1 MRKWCRWVV
10 AAVVV
15 LTACQLGY
23 AQISAGGTPP
33 SEQWAVSA
41 NVPTVN
47 MVYQDHQALLA
58 EDETAGKDVPL
69 RFAAEIP
76 VNLNLNNSG
85 MWETLPNGDRLW
97 RVRIAS
103 ANANTIGLV
112 YDEWFIPKG
121 GQLFIYN
128 DDRSQVIG
136 AFTTFNN
143 WEDGTNITQ
152 PVKGS
157 AVTLE
162 YLEPAVTSGQSAL
175 SIMTVCHGYRDVFSR
190 PRDRALDAFGS
201 SGSCNN
207 NINCPEGANWQDEK
221 RGVAMILSG
230 GSRIC
235 TGSLVNNT
243 AADQTPYFLTA
254 YHCLNGSQASWV
266 FMFNYESASCSNV
279 DGPTSQTV
287 ANATLR
293 ASWSTSDFALLQL
306 SSAVPSTYNPYYNG
320 WNRVNAASTNSIC
333 IHHPSGDIKKISF
346 DNNAPTS
353 SGWYTT
359 GDNHWNIGAWDDG
372 TTEPGS
378 SGSPLFDQNSRITGQ
393 LHGGDATCTNN
404 VNDYFGKFA
413 TSWAGGGTSAT
424 RLSNWLDPAGT
435 APNTLNGLNGTG
447 GGGGTP
453 PANDLCPGTAIT
465 SLPYSGS
472 GSTTLAT
479 NNYTNCVGATSKEV
493 IYSLTLTSCQNV
505 TVSLCGS
512 SYDTGLGVYSGG
524 SCPGT
529 TQVACNDDA
538 TTCGSGSTSSLVTFQ
553 AAANTTYWIRVHGY
567 STNSGNF
574 TINVTGT
581 ACSGGGS
588 NPDVCPGVA
597 ITAVPYSTTGN
608 TTNAVNN
615 YADCVGANSREHVYA
630 LTLSTCRV
638 VTVSLCGSSYD
649 TGLGIRTSG
658 ACPGTTLVACNDDFC
673 GNSSQ
678 ITFTANANQTY
689 WLMVHGYSTR
699 RGAYTLNVT
708 GTACANPDGP
718 NDGDGVIAV
727 EMADP
732 NKDYLP
738 ESYELHQN
746 YPNPFNP
753 STSIA
758 YDLLEASHVSLKV
771 FDVLGREVA
780 TLATGHHEA
789 GRYTVNFDAAS
800 LASGVYVYRLEANGF
815 VDSKKMLLMK

>member
-1 MRKWCRWVV
+1 MGRVV
-10 AAVVV
+10 KRADGNDGHARSSR
-15 LTACQLGY
+15 L
-23 AQISAGGTPP
+23 
-33 SEQWAVSA
+33 
-41 NVPTVN
+41 
-47 MVYQDHQALLA
+47 MA
-58 EDETAGKDVPL
+58 EDEAEGKDVPL
-69 RFAAEIP
+69 RFAAELP
-76 VNLNLNNSG
+76 VNLNLKNSG
-85 MWETLPNGDRLW
+85 VWETLPNGDRLW
-97 RVRIAS
+97 RLRIAS
-103 ANANTIGLV
+103 QNANTIGLV
-112 YDEWFIPKG
+112 YDQWFIPKG

-136 AFTTFNN
+136 AFTSFNN
-143 WEDGTNITQ
+143 WENGNNITQ

-157 AVTLE
+157 AITLE
-162 YLEPAVTSGQSAL
+162 YLEPVAVMNQSVL
-175 SIMTVCHGYRDVFSR
+175 SIMTVNHGYRDVFSR
-190 PRDRALDAFGS
+190 QRDRALDAFGS

-207 NINCPEGANWQDEK
+207 NINCPEGAAWQDEK

-243 AADQTPYFLTA
+243 AANQTPYFLTA
-254 YHCLNGSQASWV
+254 FHCLGGEASWV

-306 SSAVPSTYNPYYNG
+306 SSTPPATYNPYYNG
-320 WNRVNAASTNSIC
+320 WNRVNSPGTSSIC

-346 DNNAPTS
+346 DNNAPTN

-359 GDNHWNIGAWDDG
+359 GDNHWKILNWEDG

-378 SGSPLFDQNSRITGQ
+378 SGSPLFDQSSRIIGQ
-393 LHGGDATCTNN
+393 LHGGDATCANN

-413 TSWAGGGTSAT
+413 YSWAGGGTSST
-424 RLSNWLDPAGT
+424 RLSNWLDPNGT
-435 APNTLNGLNGTG
+435 APNTLDGLNGTG
-447 GGGGTP
+447 GGGGGAP
-453 PANDLCPGTAIT
+453 VNDLCPGTAIA
-465 SLPYSGS
+465 SLPYSTS
-472 GSTTLAT
+472 GTTAT
-479 NNYTNCVGATSKEV
+479 ANNNYTNCVGATSKEV
-493 IYSLTLTSCQNV
+493 IYSLNLATCQTV

-512 SYDTGLGVYSGG
+512 SYDTGLGIYTSGT
-524 SCPGT
+524 CPGT

-538 TTCGSGSTSSLVTFQ
+538 TSCGSGSTSSLVSFT
-553 AAANTTYWIRVHGY
+553 ANANTTYWIRVHGY

-574 TINVTGT
+574 TMNVTGV
-581 ACSGGGS
+581 ACSGGGGG

-597 ITAVPYSTTGN
+597 ITAVPYSTTGS
-608 TTNAVNN
+608 TASAVNN
-615 YADCVGANSREHVYA
+615 YADCVGASSKEHVYA
-630 LTLSTCRV
+630 LTLPTCRV

-673 GNSSQ
+673 GTGSQ

-699 RGAYTLNVT
+699 SGAYTLNVT
-708 GTACANPDGP
+708 GTACANPNGP
-718 NDGDGVIAV
+718 NDDNGVIAI

-732 NKDYLP
+732 NKDLMP
-738 ESYELHQN
+738 EEYELHQN

-753 STSIA
+753 TTAIA
-758 YDLLEASHVSLKV
+758 YDLISGGNVSLKV

-780 TLATGHHEA
+780 TLASGHHEA
-789 GRYTVNFDAAS
+789 GRYTVNFDATT
-800 LASGVYVYRLEANGF
+800 LASGVYVYRLETNGF
-815 VDSKKMLLMK
+815 VEIQEDAVDEVA